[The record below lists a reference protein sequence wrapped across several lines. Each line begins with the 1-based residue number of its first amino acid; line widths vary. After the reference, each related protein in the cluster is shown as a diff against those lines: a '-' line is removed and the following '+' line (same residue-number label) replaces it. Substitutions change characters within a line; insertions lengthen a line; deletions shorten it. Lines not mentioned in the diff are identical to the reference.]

1 MSSMNMFSIR
11 GKKSFWCTRLHVC
24 TNLSCFH
31 TSMRFLLHAQ
41 NGQNFAVLS
50 YSIYHLLTR
59 ELRVD
64 DILEGRSEQDKVLF
78 SSEDF
83 VLLPDMKW
91 DLHTVQS
98 LYLVAISR
106 DPTLRSLRDLRS
118 KHVPLLKEIRDVAC
132 NVTNQK
138 FGISKGGLR
147 MWIHY
152 QPSYCEH
159 MIFLSPRVNIRR

>member
-1 MSSMNMFSIR
+1 MN
-11 GKKSFWCTRLHVC
+11 H
-24 TNLSCFH
+24 
-31 TSMRFLLHAQ
+31 
-41 NGQNFAVLS
+41 
-50 YSIYHLLTR
+50 
-59 ELRVD
+59 RVD

-106 DPTLRSLRDLRS
+106 DPTLRSLRDLQS

-138 FGISKGGLR
+138 FGIPKGGLR

-159 MIFLSPRVNIRR
+159 IIFLSLKKH